1 MPFMDDMLPED
12 DVVPAGAAELLLG
25 LAVVPM
31 LLVVL
36 GEDAAGAAGAADCDV
51 LGFGA
56 LWQPANAKRTAEAKI
71 NFFII
76 CSPISI
82 GVGGAYAPAQ
92 QYIQCRARLVKRL
105 YARISPTLWPSLA
118 LDRGPS
124 PYARRGLT
132 SAIAIAQVW

>member
-25 LAVVPM
+25 LAVVPV

-82 GVGGAYAPAQ
+82 GGWRSVRSSATVYPMSSPLSQTSLRSRLSDPLAKP
-92 QYIQCRARLVKRL
+92 CARP
-105 YARISPTLWPSLA
+105 RI
-118 LDRGPS
+118 
-124 PYARRGLT
+124 
-132 SAIAIAQVW
+132 